1 MTLGRP
7 KTEVAGPEADPLG
20 PTASPAAEC
29 LSTDDLL
36 LLVLGGLSSERRDSA
51 LAHLDSCLDCRMLF
65 AGAADALHDAGSAP
79 APPLQGTLRVGEL
92 VANRYRVERFIARGG
107 MGEVYEVHDTV
118 LDERVAL
125 KTVRAS
131 SPGDVKAIRRLK
143 SEAQL
148 SRRIGHPHT
157 CRIYE
162 FGEHEN
168 ALGVVMSFFTMQL
181 IEGETLGAKVRRDG
195 ALDGESA
202 LSIARQVLGGL
213 GEAHA
218 LGILHR
224 DLKSDNIMLR
234 SPPMSNL
241 KVDAVIMDF
250 GLALRL
256 DTEDRLTSE
265 SHALIGSAA
274 YMAPEQ
280 VEGEQLTAAAD
291 LYAFGVI
298 LFEML
303 TSQLPFRS
311 TSLASTALLRLRR
324 APPAP
329 SSLNS
334 RLDPGWDRVVL
345 GCLQREVSQRF
356 GSAAEVLEA
365 LDDVE
370 IGRRRKRA
378 APRLSVVVPVVTL
391 AIALLLLWQFRARVP
406 EAPRS
411 GDRAEAPHA
420 ETPRAEVPAG
430 SAIAVQ
436 SRQEALL
443 PAPPAVP
450 SPSAPPDSAPRAL
463 EAAGG
468 SGATPHTLEREP
480 APAAPRVNT
489 SRAKSAQPAPIEPS
503 PPTPPQPAAAPAE
516 DTVAPRAPSP
526 LGPLP
531 IDPEFPSD

>member
-7 KTEVAGPEADPLG
+7 NIEVAAPEADPLG

-36 LLVLGGLSSERRDSA
+36 LLVIGGLSSERRDSA

-107 MGEVYEVHDTV
+107 MGEVYAVHDTV

-181 IEGETLGAKVRRDG
+181 IEGETLGAKIRRDG
-195 ALDGESA
+195 ALDSESV

-234 SPPMSNL
+234 SPPTSNL

-256 DTEDRLTSE
+256 DMEDRLTSE
-265 SHALIGSAA
+265 SRALMGSAA

-280 VEGEQLTAAAD
+280 VEGAQLTVAAD

-311 TSLASTALLRLRR
+311 SSLASTALLRLRQ

-334 RLDPGWDRVVL
+334 RLEPGWDRVVL

-356 GSAAEVLEA
+356 GSAAQVLEA
-365 LDDVE
+365 LDGVVL
-370 IGRRRKRA
+370 GRPKERA
-378 APRLSVVVPVVTL
+378 APRLRVLVPVVAL
-391 AIALLLLWQFRARVP
+391 AIALLLLWQLR
-406 EAPRS
+406 PRMPDETHS
-411 GDRAEAPHA
+411 GDRAEV
-420 ETPRAEVPAG
+420 PRAEAPPAA
-430 SAIAVQ
+430 SAPAQ
-436 SRQEALL
+436 TRQEALL
-443 PAPPAVP
+443 PAAPPAATP
-450 SPSAPPDSAPRAL
+450 PASAPKAPDAVVGRT
-463 EAAGG
+463 
-468 SGATPHTLEREP
+468 ATPTPIEREP
-480 APAAPRVNT
+480 MPPVPRANT
-489 SRAKSAQPAPIEPS
+489 SRAKLAKARAAVEPPAP
-503 PPTPPQPAAAPAE
+503 TPLRPAAPPAE
-516 DTVAPRAPSP
+516 EPAAPRAPSP

-531 IDPEFPSD
+531 IDTEFPSD